1 MPQIIKAW
9 LGIFL
14 TFFFTLIMAG
24 CISVNIDI
32 NNAKN
37 YKSDVVASLEN
48 SNYSPD
54 VINSCIRTAADQD
67 YMLSIVTYDNAGN
80 TSTYDADSPASGT
93 TDVYMVKVTM
103 KYRYTI
109 AFLNINSEKTL
120 RGMAR

>member
-1 MPQIIKAW
+1 MPQIIKVW

-14 TFFFTLIMAG
+14 TFFFTLIMVG
-24 CISVNIDI
+24 CITVNVDV

-37 YKSDVVASLEN
+37 YKSDVIASLEN

-54 VINSCIRTAADQD
+54 VINSCIRTAEEQD
-67 YMLSIVTYDNAGN
+67 YTLSIVAYDNAGN
-80 TSTYDADSPASGT
+80 TKTYDAGSPASDTAG
-93 TDVYMVKVTM
+93 VYMAKVTM
-103 KYRYTI
+103 KYKYTI